1 MLELGI
7 SAFVVPVLAQHSPV
21 SSSDISA
28 EDVSEVL
35 RFRARSR
42 VQSLD
47 SRMDFDSN
55 EVGTVLGMHFYR
67 VGNILRS
74 QALLYACFVGFHRN
88 TRLILKLHS
97 GI

>member
-1 MLELGI
+1 MIELGT

-28 EDVSEVL
+28 EDVSEVP

-55 EVGTVLGMHFYR
+55 EVGTVLGMHFLPGGKYFEVTSASVR
-67 VGNILRS
+67 MFCRIS
-74 QALLYACFVGFHRN
+74 
-88 TRLILKLHS
+88 
-97 GI
+97 